1 MSDTQ
6 SRELCE
12 TSDGVFC
19 SGKGERDFG
28 LLHFSRAGIHLCK
41 CGNLIIM
48 STTSGFWKLY

>member
-19 SGKGERDFG
+19 SGKGERGFG
-28 LLHFSRAGIHLCK
+28 LLHFSRAGV
-41 CGNLIIM
+41 NL
-48 STTSGFWKLY
+48 